1 MKLYE
6 FFGGSNYSINKP
18 KEDQTDSSIKTQEDR
33 EKLVDDVY
41 WYLLDD
47 DQLHKEFFLPT
58 ARKILI
64 LKKSK
69 TFDKEKFLTEWLP
82 MVNKGCM
89 KFYKENEMTE
99 DPKDIF
105 TKEIRKDLCQ
115 RLCDQACEDI
125 DNNEYT
131 LD

>member
-1 MKLYE
+1 MNLYE
-6 FFGGSNYSINKP
+6 FFGGSNYSLSKT
-18 KEDQTDSSIKTQEDR
+18 KEDQTDTSIKTQEDK
-33 EKLVDDVY
+33 EKLVDEVY
-41 WYLLDD
+41 WFILDD
-47 DQLHKEFFLPT
+47 DQLHKEFFLPV
-58 ARKILI
+58 ARKLST

-69 TFDKEKFLTEWLP
+69 NFDKASFLKEWLP

-89 KFYKENEMTE
+89 KFYKENQLTE

-105 TKEIRKDLCQ
+105 TKQVRKDLCQ

-125 DNNEYT
+125 DNNEYK